1 MQRFHFMT
9 LSSTQ
14 CISEQLN
21 LGNLKGRKV
30 IANFEGGRITSDAGI
45 VLMSELDK
53 KLKITARFADCFKDH
68 RHLSYVNYSVH
79 ELLAQR
85 VYGIVLGYEDV
96 NDHEKLRY
104 DPALAIAL
112 GRLNSI
118 DSDAALLAGKSTIN
132 RLEYCPETIL
142 DHKESRYHKIE
153 QQPQEIEKAFVEIF
167 LESYNQ
173 PPRQIILDIDVTD
186 DSVHGSQEGA
196 FFNTYYNGV
205 CYAPLYIFSGHHLLA
220 AKLRPSNVDPA
231 AGALEELQRII
242 RIIRAKWQSTQ
253 ILVRGDSAY
262 AREDIMK
269 FCEAEV
275 GVDYAFAMATNSQL
289 KFRAFDVIKKAQA
302 DYEQRLAPSAALMET
317 LFSPESNLEEVG
329 QLVPAATWYRSVCY
343 KTQNSWSCERRVVT
357 KVCYGSEGL
366 ELRHVVTS
374 LSTAKVPPSKVYTDK
389 YCPRGEMEN
398 RIKEQQLDLF
408 ADRTSTQTFE
418 SNQLRL
424 WLSSMA
430 YVLMQAFRQH
440 CLTKTALAQATV
452 GTVRLA
458 LLKLGAKITVTV
470 RRVLIAIA
478 SACPY
483 QDILA
488 IAAQRIQAIP
498 ATG

>member
-1 MQRFHFMT
+1 MPP
-9 LSSTQ
+9 SSTD
-14 CISEQLN
+14 CIPNQFNFGTLE
-21 LGNLKGRKV
+21 GRKV
-30 IANFEGGRITSDAGI
+30 IANFEGGRITSNAGI
-45 VLMSELDK
+45 VLIAELDK
-53 KLKITARFADCFKDH
+53 KLGLTARFAKCFRDY
-68 RHLSYVNYSVH
+68 RNSSYVDYSVY

-96 NDHEKLRY
+96 NDHDKLRY
-104 DPALAIAL
+104 DPSLAIAL
-112 GRLNSI
+112 EKLNFI
-118 DSDAALLAGKSTIN
+118 DSNTALLAGKSTIN
-132 RLEYCPETIL
+132 RLEYCPETIV
-142 DHKESRYHKIE
+142 DQRESRYHKIE
-153 QQPQEIEKAFVEIF
+153 HQPKEIEQAFVEIF
-167 LESYNQ
+167 LESYKQ
-173 PPRQIILDIDVTD
+173 PPRQIILDMDVTD

-205 CYAPLYIFSGHHLLA
+205 CYAPLYIFCGHHLLA
-220 AKLRPSNVDPA
+220 ALLRPSNVDPA
-231 AGALEELQRII
+231 SGALEELQRII
-242 RIIRAKWQSTQ
+242 RIIRSKWQNTQ

-269 FCEAEV
+269 LCEVES

-289 KFRAFDVIKKAQA
+289 KLRAFDVIEKAQA
-302 DYEQRLAPSAALMET
+302 DYKQRLAPVTALMET

-329 QLVPAATWYRSVCY
+329 QLVSEATWYRSLYY
-343 KTQNSWSCERRVVT
+343 KTQKSWSRSRRVVT
-357 KVCYGSEGL
+357 KVCYGKQGL

-374 LSTAKVPPSKVYTDK
+374 LPASKLSPSQVYTDK

-398 RIKEQQLDLF
+398 RLKEQQLDLF

-440 CLTKTALAQATV
+440 CLARTSLAKATV

-458 LLKLGAKITVTV
+458 LLKLGAKITVSV
-470 RRVLIAIA
+470 RRILIAIA

-483 QDILA
+483 QNILA
-488 IAAQRIQAIP
+488 IAYQRIQAIS
-498 ATG
+498 GSG